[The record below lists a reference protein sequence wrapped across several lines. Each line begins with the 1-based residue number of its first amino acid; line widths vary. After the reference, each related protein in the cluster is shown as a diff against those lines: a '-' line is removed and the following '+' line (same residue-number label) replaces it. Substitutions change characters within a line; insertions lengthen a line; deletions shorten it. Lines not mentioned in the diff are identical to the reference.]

1 MSRHLKILHLED
13 LASDAELVA
22 RSLKKGGI
30 EGEIFV
36 VSDKA
41 GFMNALKTFSPDI
54 IISDHSLPSLDSHEA
69 LEIIQEMGIQVPVIL
84 VTATVS
90 EEYAANMIKDGA
102 SDYILKDRLQ
112 RLPTAVKAALEKH
125 KLESEQKEATELL
138 IASEKKYKLLFEK
151 NPVPMWMVS
160 KSTLGIIAVND
171 AAIKHYGYKK
181 EEFLKLKITDLRPKE
196 EINKYLL
203 HIKEP
208 GYGNSSSGIWRHK
221 KKNGTI
227 IIVEI
232 IAHDVI
238 YEDMPVRLVL
248 ANDVTLKIKAEA
260 ELAEQRRAQQQLIR
274 ETSIQVQEKVRE
286 EIGKELHDNI
296 NQILAA
302 SKFYIDHAIKKG
314 SPESPH
320 LQKSQEHITL
330 AIEEIRK
337 LSHSLIAPS
346 LGDISLLE
354 AIEKLTAEIQLTTPL
369 SIKLIRE
376 TYNESLLSKDL
387 KLTFYRIIQ
396 EQLNNILKHSGAK
409 KVIIQLI
416 TLSGYIRLSI
426 KDDGRGFDSSKKAA
440 GIGLRNIKNR
450 VEFYDGTA
458 DIHSSPGKGCTL
470 EITIPIK

>member
-1 MSRHLKILHLED
+1 MDHHLKILHLED

-36 VSDKA
+36 VSDKT
-41 GFMNALKTFSPDI
+41 GFMNALNTFSPDI

-69 LEIIQEMGIQVPVIL
+69 LEIIKEMGIRVPVIL

-90 EEYAANMIKDGA
+90 EEYAASMIKDGA

-112 RLPTAVKAALEKH
+112 RLPNAVKAAIEKH

-138 IASEKKYKLLFEK
+138 VASEKKYKLLFEK

-160 KSTLGIIAVND
+160 RSTLGIIAVND
-171 AAIKHYGYKK
+171 AAIKHYGYTK
-181 EEFLKLKITDLRPKE
+181 EEFLKLKTTDLRPKE
-196 EINKYLL
+196 EINKYLV
-203 HIKEP
+203 HIKET
-208 GYGNSSSGIWRHK
+208 GYENSSSGIWRHK

-232 IAHDVI
+232 IAHDVV
-238 YEDMPVRLVL
+238 YEDLPVRLVL
-248 ANDVTLKIKAEA
+248 ANDVTQKIKAEA

-274 ETSIQVQEKVRE
+274 ETSIQVQEKERE

-296 NQILAA
+296 TQILAA
-302 SKFYIDHAIKKG
+302 SKFYIDYAIKNG
-314 SPESPH
+314 APESSQ

-330 AIEEIRK
+330 AIQEIRK

-354 AIEKLTAEIQLTTPL
+354 AIEKLTGEIQLTTSL
-369 SIKLIRE
+369 RIKLIRE
-376 TYNESLLSKDL
+376 TYNESLLNKDL

-396 EQLNNILKHSGAK
+396 EQLNNILKHAGAK

-416 TLSGYIRLSI
+416 TLSGYIRLSV
-426 KDDGRGFDSSKKAA
+426 KDDGQGFDSNKKAA

-458 DIHSSPGKGCTL
+458 EINSSPGKGCTL